1 MTKDRADK
9 KSKRCSSLTPQLP
22 SNELVHHQ
30 VPETPRDTDAPVQ
43 EYRHKGRGRKWICLF
58 LNKLWGVYDV
68 HYVLDIQIYLSLL
81 CMDVGNVNFLL
92 YVTSSSRQNSCHI
105 SILFQPSNSNEM
117 LCVIAIER

>member
-1 MTKDRADK
+1 MTKDQADK

-58 LNKLWGVYDV
+58 LNQLWGVYDV
-68 HYVLDIQIYLSLL
+68 HFVLDIQIYLSPQYI
-81 CMDVGNVNFLL
+81 DVGNVNVLL
-92 YVTSSSRQNSCHI
+92 YVMSPSGQNNLPDFDFI
-105 SILFQPSNSNEM
+105 SNFKFK
-117 LCVIAIER
+117 